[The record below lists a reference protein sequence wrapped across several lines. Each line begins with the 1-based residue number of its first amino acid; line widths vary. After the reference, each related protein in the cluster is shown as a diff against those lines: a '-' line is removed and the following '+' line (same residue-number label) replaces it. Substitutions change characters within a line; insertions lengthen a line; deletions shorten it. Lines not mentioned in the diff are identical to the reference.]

1 LKSEV
6 EKGAFGP
13 EVTVTYVPG
22 NKPELFF
29 YDEQG
34 GEVRPHPNP
43 TLFKL

>member
-13 EVTVTYVPG
+13 DVTVTYVPG

-29 YDEQG
+29 YDEAG
-34 GEVRPHPNP
+34 TEVQPHPNVA
-43 TLFKL
+43 LSML